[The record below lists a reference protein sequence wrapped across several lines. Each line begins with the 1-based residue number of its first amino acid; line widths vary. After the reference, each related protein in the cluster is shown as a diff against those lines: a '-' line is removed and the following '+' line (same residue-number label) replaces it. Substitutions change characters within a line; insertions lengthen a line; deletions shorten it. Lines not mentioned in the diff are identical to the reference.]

1 MSIYFPLIPGSKRP
15 AAAGWAAADFKG
27 VSPRDGEWYG
37 MRTDGLVVVDCDNE
51 AAAEFW
57 SALADPTYMV
67 KTPRGYHF
75 YYQAM
80 SDSPTGPAVDVFPNI
95 DIRAGRGSYVVW
107 EGAPGYTAQKP
118 PQPVAPFQAG
128 WLPKRDEKQQEGT
141 GETWE
146 KIPEGRRNATLLAF
160 GGSLRKQGMA
170 PAVMAEALVA
180 MNRAY
185 CDPPLDND
193 EVIAIVKSV
202 SRYDIDQDG
211 GEGIEWLEDEH
222 LGGGIPVMWDG
233 TMELPPPASWY
244 WKPYLPEGKL
254 VFMDGREGIGKGMFC
269 TWLATRIASGK
280 DPYGKPTTPG
290 NVLWLPTEDDPEEDI
305 LRRMYAAGYR
315 KGKYPGQ
322 IGFIN
327 ERLKFP
333 EHEALMVEAIKETGA
348 RLVILDPGRSYLG
361 PEPGEVMRDFSFNNE
376 AHIRPGM
383 ESLIRI
389 AKQTGATILFVHHW
403 NKDQKGDIFYRQS
416 GSGGFNQVIRH
427 RVTIARVEQ
436 DGFIDGAFAVTKS
449 NISDPGHVHGFTLEP
464 DEEWDTAAFVLTNP
478 MPEWTSLD
486 EWYKAAQEK
495 RQDQLDFVPVDRLY
509 NELSFDLTKGAIL
522 PPRKELEE
530 RTGLGSRKVDA
541 ALKQLAEDGII
552 KGGGHGKP
560 WVWDE

>member
-1 MSIYFPLIPGSKRP
+1 MSVYFPLIPGSKRP
-15 AAAGWAAADFKG
+15 AVSGWAKEDYEG
-27 VSPRDGEWYG
+27 VSPRSGEWFG
-37 MRTDGLVVVDCDNE
+37 LRADGLVIIDCDSPE
-51 AAAEFW
+51 AVVLW
-57 SALADPTYMV
+57 RSLADHHTYRV
-67 KTPRGYHF
+67 ETPRGTHF

-80 SDSPTGPAVDVFPNI
+80 SDSPTGPHVGVMPGI
-95 DIRAGRGSYVVW
+95 DIRAGKGSYVVW
-107 EGAPGYTAQKP
+107 EGAPGYHAESPPKP
-118 PQPVAPFQAG
+118 VVPFDRT
-128 WLPKRDEKQQEGT
+128 WLPEKLETQQKGT

-170 PAVMAEALVA
+170 PKPLAEALMA
-180 MNRAY
+180 MNKAY
-185 CDPPLDND
+185 CEPALDTD

-202 SRYDIDQDG
+202 SRYDIDHDG
-211 GEGIEWLEDEH
+211 GEGIRWEEDEQH
-222 LGGGIPVMWDG
+222 KGGIPVQWVDEMK
-233 TMELPPPASWY
+233 LPPPPKWY
-244 WKPYLPEGKL
+244 WRPYLPEGKL

-269 TWLATRIASGK
+269 TWLASRIASGK
-280 DPYGKPTTPG
+280 APDGTKTVPG

-305 LRRMYAAGYR
+305 LRRLYAAGYR
-315 KGKYPGQ
+315 KGKYPGH

-327 ERLKFP
+327 ERLKLP
-333 EHEALMVEAIKETGA
+333 EHEAIRKSNA

-361 PEPGEVMRDFSFNNE
+361 APKGETIRDFSFNNE

-389 AKQTGATILFVHHW
+389 AKQTGATVLFVHHW

-436 DGFIDGAFAVTKS
+436 EGLIDGAFAVTKS

-464 DEEWDTAAFVLTNP
+464 DEEYETAAFVLRDP

-495 RQDQLDFVPVDRLY
+495 RQDQLDFIPTHKIFNAV
-509 NELSFDLTKGAIL
+509 SFDLTKGAL
-522 PPRKELEE
+522 MPPRAELMEV
-530 RTGLGSRKVDA
+530 TGLSQRKVDA
-541 ALKQLAEDGII
+541 ALKQLAEEGTLTGG
-552 KGGGHGKP
+552 KGAP
-560 WVWDE
+560 WVWNE